1 MAGATRSIEINAS
14 ADVLYDVITDYERY
28 PEFLSDMESARV
40 IRSDGEDAQVEFTLN
55 LIKRIQYTLDLKGQK
70 PNRLSWSLARA
81 KMFRHNDGSWEI
93 EELGPDRV
101 RATYSIDIG
110 FFVLVP
116 RTISNRLV
124 GSSLPATLEAFKQ
137 RAELLAR

>member
-1 MAGATRSIEINAS
+1 MAGATRSIEINTS

-40 IRSDGEDAQVEFTLN
+40 IRSDGENAHVEFTLN
-55 LIKRIQYTLDLKGQK
+55 LIKRITYTLDLKGQR
-70 PNRLSWSLARA
+70 PNGLRWTLEKA
-81 KMFRHNDGSWEI
+81 KMFRHNQGSWEI
-93 EELGPDRV
+93 EELGTDRV

-116 RTISNRLV
+116 RSISNRLV

-137 RAELLAR
+137 RAESLAR

>member
-1 MAGATRSIEINAS
+1 MAGATRSIEINAP
-14 ADVLYDVITDYERY
+14 ADAVYDVIVDYEKY

-40 IRSDGEDAQVEFTLN
+40 LNRDGDRVRAEFTLN
-55 LIKRIQYTLDLKGQK
+55 LIKRVQYTLDLVGDR
-70 PNRLSWSLARA
+70 PRSLRWTLNRA
-81 KMFRHNDGSWEI
+81 KLFRHNNGSWEI

-116 RTISNRLV
+116 RSISNRLV
-124 GSSLPATLEAFKQ
+124 GSSLPATLEAFKR
-137 RAELLAR
+137 RAESLA